1 MRLSGRHGRCS
12 NDADRSLQRHMQPD
26 SVVKHEPDNERAR
39 DILSEIIA
47 LCARRSCVLIAGNG
61 VFYLAK
67 VTSMIPPEAVAIA
80 QVRQVSEL
88 MAEWQDAESV
98 PQAQVKV

>member
-12 NDADRSLQRHMQPD
+12 NDADRSLRMQPD

-88 MAEWQDAESV
+88 MAEWQDAENV
-98 PQAQVKV
+98 PRAQVKV